1 MSAVWSASTLDS
13 GLRDQVSLGMAAVLV
28 VLVFMLGQIRLDA
41 ALKIDDNTMV
51 IEPLPELPPPP
62 QPPQVT
68 TPPTQQPTP
77 LRRVEKI
84 YQEAVSEL
92 AKHESVYAPPTAP
105 QEVSK
110 PEPVK
115 ATLPTTDMV
124 ERKRN
129 DVDPQFESVIRQ
141 LIESS
146 KRYPT
151 GREASLQK
159 PQGVVTA
166 CVVLKR
172 DGHLQEVQIQQ
183 SSTYPLLDSA
193 AKRQLASLQYPP
205 MPESSFVGSAQ
216 HSFCVKLDYKFPS

>member
-1 MSAVWSASTLDS
+1 MSAVWPAPALDS
-13 GLRDQVSLGMAAVLV
+13 GLRDQVSLGMAAGLVLM
-28 VLVFMLGQIRLDA
+28 VFLLGQIQLVSP
-41 ALKIDDNTMV
+41 LKIEDSTLV
-51 IEPLPELPPPP
+51 IEPLPDVPPPPPPP
-62 QPPQVT
+62 QVT
-68 TPPTQQPTP
+68 APAPQQPTP
-77 LRRVEKI
+77 LRRVEKMI
-84 YQEAVSEL
+84 QEAVSEVVSR
-92 AKHESVYAPPTAP
+92 ETVSAPPTPP

-115 ATLPTTDMV
+115 ATTPTTEPV
-124 ERKRN
+124 ERKRS
-129 DVDPQFESVIRQ
+129 DADPQFESVIRQ

-183 SSTYPLLDSA
+183 SSTYPLLDNA
-193 AKRQLASLQYPP
+193 ARRQLSSLQYPP

-216 HSFCVKLDYKFPS
+216 HSFCVKLDYKFPT